1 MFDVYNQVPVEI
13 FVKYDDDCTTAG
25 LVSSEGELEIA
36 RFQLF
41 WYIKWNWGI
50 KSGPR

>member
-41 WYIKWNWGI
+41 LIYKVKLRHKVGT
-50 KSGPR
+50 